1 MRYPVVHKRALG
13 CGAVYGPPETR
24 PASAQDFED
33 PELGKARKE
42 LAEARAFSM
51 RVLGERAALSGIL
64 GEEKAKLAVLQAMDG
79 LRNAEQK
86 LTALGGLL

>member
-13 CGAVYGPPETR
+13 CGAIYGPPRTQ
-24 PASAQDFED
+24 PASVRSAEN
-33 PELGKARKE
+33 PELGKARQE
-42 LAEARAFSM
+42 LEEARAFSM
-51 RVLGERAALSGIL
+51 RVLGERSALSGML
-64 GEEKAKLAVLQAMDG
+64 GEGKAKLAVLQAMDG